1 MRILVIVPHYWPD
14 GGTAA
19 PLYTGLCE
27 ELVCRSHQVTAL
39 TAVPH
44 YPSGQVPK
52 DYRGK
57 LRTQAV
63 ENGVNVIRVGLPSM
77 RRSDLR
83 ARLLQFISYQVGAAL
98 AGLNLEYVVCLAT
111 TAALQVWLPYAL
123 LSVLRRRGA
132 VYSVADIYPDV
143 GVKLGVFRN
152 KVVINLVKSLESF
165 CLNHA
170 AQVRVLSKSF
180 RPTLLSRGVPESK
193 MSVIYDWI
201 DTNTI
206 KPLPRYNNFAIENK
220 LVNRFVVLYAGNIGY
235 LQGLEHV
242 VEAARLLK
250 DSGDIEFV
258 FAGDGSARESLIEK
272 SDRLGLSNTRFLP
285 YQPFKQMPEVLATA
299 DISLVTLLKG
309 SGFGALP
316 SKSYAIFASGRP
328 LLASVD
334 EGCELWD
341 LVKTSEAGLCVPP
354 ENPHRLAEAIHR
366 LKQDDSARERL
377 GRNGRLWAERYHSPQ
392 SAAQKFEE
400 LLLAATNSRG

>member
-1 MRILVIVPHYWPD
+1 
-14 GGTAA
+14 
-19 PLYTGLCE
+19 
-27 ELVCRSHQVTAL
+27 
-39 TAVPH
+39 
-44 YPSGQVPK
+44 
-52 DYRGK
+52 
-57 LRTQAV
+57 
-63 ENGVNVIRVGLPSM
+63 
-77 RRSDLR
+77 
-83 ARLLQFISYQVGAAL
+83 
-98 AGLNLEYVVCLAT
+98 
-111 TAALQVWLPYAL
+111 
-123 LSVLRRRGA
+123 
-132 VYSVADIYPDV
+132 
-143 GVKLGVFRN
+143 
-152 KVVINLVKSLESF
+152 
-165 CLNHA
+165 
-170 AQVRVLSKSF
+170 
-180 RPTLLSRGVPESK
+180 

-285 YQPFKQMPEVLATA
+285 YQPFRQMPEVLATA